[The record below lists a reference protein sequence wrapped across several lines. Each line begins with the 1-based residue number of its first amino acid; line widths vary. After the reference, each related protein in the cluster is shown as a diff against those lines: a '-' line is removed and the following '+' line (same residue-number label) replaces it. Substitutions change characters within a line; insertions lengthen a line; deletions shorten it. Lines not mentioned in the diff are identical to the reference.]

1 MQKMANNQME
11 NTIEMHIIIR
21 IVWSD
26 EPVVVPLFSST
37 NGEND
42 NPMIDIF
49 LNSDRGKIY
58 KHQSLIFVFA

>member
-1 MQKMANNQME
+1 MQKMANNQIE

-37 NGEND
+37 NGEKD
-42 NPMIDIF
+42 NPMMEIF
-49 LNSDRGKIY
+49 LNDDTLYWRETIVK
-58 KHQSLIFVFA
+58 